1 MNVNKLRKYIKSGK
15 YQVRK
20 HTLRRLA
27 QRGISLENTLKIIM
41 EGEIIEDY
49 PRDKPFPSCLVFGLI
64 RQKPLHVVISLDEEE
79 EMAYIITVYKPSLDK
94 FESDYKTRRK

>member
-1 MNVNKLRKYIKSGK
+1 MNLDKLRQYIKSGK

-20 HTLRRLA
+20 HTIRRLA
-27 QRGISLENTLKIIM
+27 ERGISLENTLKIIM
-41 EGEIIEDY
+41 EGNIIEDY
-49 PRDKPFPSCLVFGLI
+49 PEDKPFPSCLLFGLV
-64 RQKPLHVVISLDEEE
+64 RKKPLHVVTSLDEEG